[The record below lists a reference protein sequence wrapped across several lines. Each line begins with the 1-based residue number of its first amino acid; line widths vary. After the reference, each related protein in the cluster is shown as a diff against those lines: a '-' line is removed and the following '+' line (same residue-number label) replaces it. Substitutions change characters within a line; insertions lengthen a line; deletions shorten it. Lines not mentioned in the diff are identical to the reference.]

1 MRRRCRRFG
10 QCDLLAR
17 KEKKGHWWWL
27 RQSTTSTLA
36 RPMPGSADTR
46 CIKVSRAAMNCVV
59 SHGVCCVRS
68 FCPEYHSRA
77 LAPSSSRMADSGS
90 GTGRGTAAASVG
102 GSRTALARRTNT
114 RTGAGAGANSGKK
127 AGGGGGGILK
137 FYSDDTPGLKVGP
150 TTVLVLSLVFMAI
163 VCSLHILG
171 KFRSG

>member
-1 MRRRCRRFG
+1 
-10 QCDLLAR
+10 
-17 KEKKGHWWWL
+17 
-27 RQSTTSTLA
+27 
-36 RPMPGSADTR
+36 
-46 CIKVSRAAMNCVV
+46 
-59 SHGVCCVRS
+59 
-68 FCPEYHSRA
+68 
-77 LAPSSSRMADSGS
+77 MADSGS

-127 AGGGGGGILK
+127 AGGGGGILK